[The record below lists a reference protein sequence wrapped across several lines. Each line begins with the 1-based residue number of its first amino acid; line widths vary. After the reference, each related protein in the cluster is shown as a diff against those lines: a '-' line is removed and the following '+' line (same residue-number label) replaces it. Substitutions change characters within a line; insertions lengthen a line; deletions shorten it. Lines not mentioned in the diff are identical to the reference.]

1 MKVIPSSSRRN
12 SINYEDRETF
22 GELEQQDSQD
32 LNF

>member
-22 GELEQQDSQD
+22 GELEQ
-32 LNF
+32 